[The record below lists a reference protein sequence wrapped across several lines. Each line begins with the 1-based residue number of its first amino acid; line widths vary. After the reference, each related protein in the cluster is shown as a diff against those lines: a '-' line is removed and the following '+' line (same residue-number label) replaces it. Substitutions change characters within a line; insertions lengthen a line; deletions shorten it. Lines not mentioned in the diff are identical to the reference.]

1 MIVHEC
7 FHQEI
12 QFHNWVFIYLFI
24 YLFLSGTIFIDFE
37 EKEARIR
44 HEYIFYSSLVFFL
57 SIFLFKIRI
66 FSYFLLGKEIELKF
80 FANAKHELII
90 FPLVI
95 KDLNQIKQL
104 K

>member
-1 MIVHEC
+1 MNI
-7 FHQEI
+7 F
-12 QFHNWVFIYLFI
+12 FIAAKY
-24 YLFLSGTIFIDFE
+24 
-37 EKEARIR
+37 
-44 HEYIFYSSLVFFL
+44 FFL

-66 FSYFLLGKEIELKF
+66 FSELLLGKEIELKV

>member
-1 MIVHEC
+1 MNI
-7 FHQEI
+7 F
-12 QFHNWVFIYLFI
+12 FIAAKY
-24 YLFLSGTIFIDFE
+24 
-37 EKEARIR
+37 
-44 HEYIFYSSLVFFL
+44 FFL

-66 FSYFLLGKEIELKF
+66 FSELLLGKEIELKF